1 MVWEYFTHFHKSAL
15 CYNDVHVYCATSQE
29 KIKTAKMQKKE
40 EVKPYSV
47 LARTYR
53 YNLNML
59 RTTMFFYFQFLS
71 DIFKI
76 CKIR

>member
-1 MVWEYFTHFHKSAL
+1 
-15 CYNDVHVYCATSQE
+15 
-29 KIKTAKMQKKE
+29 MQKKE

>member
-1 MVWEYFTHFHKSAL
+1 
-15 CYNDVHVYCATSQE
+15 
-29 KIKTAKMQKKE
+29 MQKKE

-59 RTTMFFYFQFLS
+59 TNRHVFLFLIS
-71 DIFKI
+71 Q
-76 CKIR
+76 